1 MADETTT
8 WVPLADLKPWVK
20 NARQHS
26 DESTRKLA
34 AGIRRFGFLVPLTAW
49 RAEQRIAAGH
59 GRRLAMQALLSED
72 PTFVPRN
79 APPGTAPG
87 MVPVMWEDFA
97 SERQF
102 EAFAISDNR
111 QAKNAADDELAIAE
125 VLRALEADGLDFDG
139 MGFDDDELDDL
150 LALAGEE
157 ATDLDEADDDVPEVE
172 EGEADSQ
179 LGEVYQLGPHR
190 LVCGDS
196 TKDEVWTQLLEGDTH
211 RPRCLW
217 SDPPYGVAYVGGTAE
232 ALTIQNDALSAEG
245 LQDLLRASLG
255 HAAERCEPGAAWYV
269 ASPHNAAMFYAF
281 ATVLNDLGIWR
292 HTIVWVKDRF
302 VLGRCDYHY
311 RHESLFYGW
320 VPGGAHYWCGDRT
333 LDSVHEV
340 PRPSRN
346 KEHPTMKPVA
356 LVRRHLEASSKPGWI
371 VVEPFGGSGTTLLAC
386 AGTNRI
392 ARVIEL
398 DPRYCDV
405 IRRRWTRWA
414 REHNRD
420 PGSGALD

>member
-1 MADETTT
+1 MDHQTTT
-8 WVPLADLKPWVK
+8 WVPLADLKPWTK

-26 DESTRKLA
+26 DDSTRKLA

-139 MGFDDDELDDL
+139 MGFDDEELLDL
-150 LALAGEE
+150 LAAGANELVE
-157 ATDLDEADDDVPEVE
+157 PDDDDDEVPELE
-172 EGEADSQ
+172 DGPADSQ
-179 LGEVYQLGPHR
+179 PGQVYQLGPHR

-196 TKDEVWTQLLEGDTH
+196 TDEEVWSKLLEGDEQQ
-211 RPRCLW
+211 PRCLW
-217 SDPPYGVAYVGGTAE
+217 SDPPYGVSYVGKTAA
-232 ALTIQNDALSAEG
+232 ALTIENDSLDEEG
-245 LQDLLRASLG
+245 LGSLLRGSLG
-255 HAAERCEPGAAWYV
+255 LAAKHCAPGSAWYV
-269 ASPHNAAMFYAF
+269 AAPAGPLFHVFG
-281 ATVLNDLGIWR
+281 TVLRELEVWR
-292 HTIVWVKDRF
+292 HTLVWSKNKF
-302 VLGRCDYHY
+302 VMGRCDYHY
-311 RHESLFYGW
+311 RHEPIFYGW
-320 VPGGAHYWCGDRT
+320 TPGAAHYWCGDRT
-333 LDSVHEV
+333 LDTVHEERK
-340 PRPSRN
+340 PDRSA
-346 KEHPTMKPVA
+346 EHPTMKPVA
-356 LVRRHLEASSKPGWI
+356 LVRRHIDASSKEGWI

-386 AGTNRI
+386 AGANRI